1 MLYMLHIFDI
11 INVYSKKGNKMRNL
25 PDNPIQC
32 PDDLE
37 HYSCHSQR
45 LARRDYDCEP
55 TDDFDLAKHEREGRH
70 LAGYSRKEI
79 KVCQFEVKQRLAD
92 QAAHNAEVD
101 REVERMRK
109 FYANRSF
116 S

>member
-1 MLYMLHIFDI
+1 MNPFNM
-11 INVYSKKGNKMRNL
+11 GL

-37 HYSCHSQR
+37 HLSCFNQR
-45 LARRDYDCEP
+45 LARRAHDCEP
-55 TDDFDLAKHEREGRH
+55 TDDFDLAKHEREGSH

>member
-1 MLYMLHIFDI
+1 MNPFNM
-11 INVYSKKGNKMRNL
+11 GL
-25 PDNPIQC
+25 PNNPIQC

-45 LARRDYDCEP
+45 IARRDYDCEP

-92 QAAHNAEVD
+92 QAAHNAEIESDVAS
-101 REVERMRK
+101 MRK
-109 FYANRSF
+109 FYANTRYS
-116 S
+116 

>member
-1 MLYMLHIFDI
+1 MNPFNM
-11 INVYSKKGNKMRNL
+11 GL

-32 PDDLE
+32 PDDLDYLSSFNE
-37 HYSCHSQR
+37 HLLNNNPNNEPSDDW
-45 LARRDYDCEP
+45 DYLQHIKSGKQYAP
-55 TDDFDLAKHEREGRH
+55 
-70 LAGYSRKEI
+70 YSRKEI
-79 KVCQFEVKQRLAD
+79 KECQFEVKQRLAD